1 MTPTSEQDPSRIPVL
16 MDLVSALTRASRSQ
30 QALDIYVDGL
40 KKAYHPY
47 AVCSLDVRGLGSGA
61 YRIERLTNAAGED
74 VTPGRPTGQK
84 SAPVQHG
91 GALGDLIAT
100 PGPRIVRGLHVDGD
114 SVVGTLL
121 SGVRSAM
128 LAPRMDE
135 GSICG
140 WSVVFSDQEGA
151 FSDRGLE
158 DLVIRSSLLGAVL
171 ANVQVAEQLQQANR
185 WIEGEIDRIAK
196 IQLAMLPQ
204 PMPQIPR
211 LSIAAGYQTYD
222 RAGGDYYDML
232 PIDPEP
238 GRSQPDPNDPW
249 CIVIADASGHGPAG
263 AVVVAMLHAILH
275 SYPGRT
281 ASPSEVL
288 FHVNSHL
295 YAKRVEASFVTAV
308 LGFFHPRD
316 LTFTYARAGH
326 CPPILKGAMPDE
338 PLVRLNAVGGLP
350 LCVDQDFRYEEAT
363 IQLRPG
369 QTLVLYTD
377 GIADAVNP
385 AGQHFGESGIEHALS
400 QCGGEPKCVV
410 QSVHNALRAHEAGQ
424 RPTDDQTLVA
434 LQVQPH

>member
-1 MTPTSEQDPSRIPVL
+1 MTPPSEQNSSRIAAL
-16 MDLVSALTRASRSQ
+16 MDTVSALTRASRSQ
-30 QALDIYVDGL
+30 QALDIFVDGVR
-40 KKAYHPY
+40 KAYQPY
-47 AVCSLDVRGLGSGA
+47 AACSLDVRGLGSGT
-61 YRIERLTNAAGED
+61 YRIERLINAAGED
-74 VTPGRPTGQK
+74 VTPGKPTGTK
-84 SAPVQHG
+84 PAPVQQS
-91 GALGDLIAT
+91 GALAELIAT
-100 PGPRIVRGLHVDGD
+100 PGPRIVRGLHLDGD
-114 SVVGTLL
+114 AVVGTLL
-121 SGVRSAM
+121 AGVRSAM
-128 LAPRMDE
+128 LAPRVDE
-135 GSICG
+135 GNISG
-140 WSVVFSDQEGA
+140 WSIVFADREDA

-171 ANVQVAEQLQQANR
+171 ANVRVAEQLQQANH
-185 WIEGEIDRIAK
+185 WIESEIDRIAK
-196 IQLAMLPQ
+196 IQSAMLPQ

-232 PIDPEP
+232 PIDPDP

-288 FHVNSHL
+288 GHVNRHL

-326 CPPILKGAMPDE
+326 CPPILKGATPDE
-338 PLVRLNAVGGLP
+338 PLVRLDAVGGLP
-350 LCVDQDFRYEEAT
+350 LCVDQGFRYEEAT
-363 IQLRPG
+363 IQLAPG

-377 GIADAVNP
+377 GIPDAVNP
-385 AGQHFGESGIEHALS
+385 ARQHFGESGIERALS
-400 QCGGEPKCVV
+400 QCGGEPECVV
-410 QSVHNALRAHEAGQ
+410 RSVHCALRTHEAGQ
-424 RPTDDQTLVA
+424 RPTDDQTIVA
-434 LQVQPH
+434 LQVRPL

>member
-1 MTPTSEQDPSRIPVL
+1 MTQPSEQDSSRISVL
-16 MDLVSALTRASRSQ
+16 MDLVSAFTRASRSGD
-30 QALDIYVDGL
+30 ALDIYIYGL
-40 KKAYHPY
+40 KTAYHPH
-47 AVCSLDVRGLGSGA
+47 AVCSLDVRGLAPGA
-61 YRIERLTNAAGED
+61 YRIERLVNEAGED
-74 VTPGRPTGQK
+74 ITPGKPTGTK
-84 SAPVQHG
+84 PAPVQQG
-91 GALGDLIAT
+91 GALADLIAT
-100 PGPRIVRGLHVDGD
+100 PGPRFVRGLRMGGD
-114 SVVGTLL
+114 AAVGPHLA
-121 SGVRSAM
+121 GVRSAM
-128 LAPRMDE
+128 LAPWVDE
-135 GSICG
+135 GNVCG
-140 WSVVFSDQEGA
+140 WSIVFADKEDA
-151 FSDRGLE
+151 FSDGDLE

-171 ANVQVAEQLQQANR
+171 ANIRVAEQLQQANR
-185 WIEGEIDRIAK
+185 WIESEIDRIAK
-196 IQLAMLPQ
+196 IQSAMLPQ

-232 PIDPEP
+232 PIDPDP

-288 FHVNSHL
+288 GHVNRHL

-326 CPPILKGAMPDE
+326 CPPILKGATPDE

-350 LCVDQDFRYEEAT
+350 LCVDESFRYEETT
-363 IQLRPG
+363 IQLAPG

-377 GIADAVNP
+377 GIPDAVNP
-385 AGQHFGESGIEHALS
+385 ARQHFGESGIERVLS
-400 QCGGEPKCVV
+400 LCGGEPECVV
-410 QSVHNALRAHEAGQ
+410 QSVHKALRAHEAGR
-424 RPTDDQTLVA
+424 RPTDDQTIVA
-434 LQVQPH
+434 LRVRPL

>member
-1 MTPTSEQDPSRIPVL
+1 MTQPSEKDSSRVSVL
-16 MDLVSALTRASRSQ
+16 MDLVSAFTRVSRSCE
-30 QALDIYVDGL
+30 ALDIYMSGL
-40 KKAYHPY
+40 KTAYHPH
-47 AVCSLDVRGLGSGA
+47 AVCSLDVRGLAPGG
-61 YRIERLTNAAGED
+61 YRIERLVNEAGED
-74 VTPGRPTGQK
+74 VTPGRPTGTK
-84 SAPVQHG
+84 PPPVQHG
-91 GALGDLIAT
+91 GALADLIAT
-100 PGPRIVRGLHVDGD
+100 PGPRIVRGLHLDGD
-114 SVVGTLL
+114 PVVGTRL
-121 SGVRSAM
+121 VDARSAM

-135 GSICG
+135 GKICG
-140 WSVVFSDQEGA
+140 WSIVFSDKDDA
-151 FSDRGLE
+151 FSEHSLE
-158 DLVIRSSLLGAVL
+158 ELVVRSSLFGAVM
-171 ANVQVAEQLQQANR
+171 ANLRVADQLRQANH
-185 WIEGEIDRIAK
+185 WIESEIDRIAK
-196 IQLAMLPQ
+196 IQSAMLPQ

-232 PIDPEP
+232 PIDPDP

-288 FHVNSHL
+288 GHVNRHL

-326 CPPILKGAMPDE
+326 CPPILKGATPDE
-338 PLVRLNAVGGLP
+338 PLVRLNVARGLP

-363 IQLRPG
+363 IQLAPG

-377 GIADAVNP
+377 GIPDAVNP
-385 AGQHFGESGIEHALS
+385 ARQRFGESGIERALS
-400 QCGGEPKCVV
+400 QCGGEPECVV
-410 QSVHNALRAHEAGQ
+410 QSVHNALLAHEAGQ
-424 RPTDDQTLVA
+424 RPIDDQTIVA
-434 LQVQPH
+434 LQVRPL